1 MRGDEARAQALAQR
15 RRRRRFLRHA
25 ALTLIVDG
33 VFVAIWALTKL
44 EPAGAPA
51 DGGLEGFWP
60 GWIML
65 LTAIPLGLHAMVAL
79 TGGPIES
86 SQTTPGRRSD
96 RSASPGRSLA
106 TVLFTDIAGSTER
119 ARAVGDRR
127 WREVLDLH
135 DRAVARAM
143 ERHRGRLVKN
153 TGDGVLATFDGP
165 GRAIECAMSLRE
177 EVRRLGLEQRAGL
190 HTGEVELRGED
201 VGGIAV
207 NIGARVMGEAGPGDV
222 LVSSTVKD
230 LVVGS
235 GIRFANRG
243 TFDLKGVPDRW
254 GLFTVEGRD
263 L

>member
-127 WREVLDLH
+127 WREVLDRH
-135 DRAVARAM
+135 DQIGSRVVGQFG
-143 ERHRGRLVKN
+143 GRLIKW
-153 TGDGVLATFDGP
+153 TGDGILATFDSP
-165 GRAIECAMSLRE
+165 GRGIRCAAALRRE
-177 EVRRLGLEQRAGL
+177 LRDTGVDIRAGL
-190 HTGEVELRGED
+190 HTGEVEHRGED

-207 NIGARVMGEAGPGDV
+207 HIGARIMAAAGTGEV
-222 LVSSTVKD
+222 LVSRTVHD
-230 LVVGS
+230 LVEGS
-235 GIRFANRG
+235 DIALENRG
-243 TFDLKGVPDRW
+243 VHPLKGLTGEW
-254 GLFTVEGRD
+254 QLFAVAEP
-263 L
+263 